1 MAACA
6 CVTKLYRQWHLLVVV
21 LPALFLIRSE
31 DVYQRLKKSGMI
43 YLSMKAAGKTKLQ
56 DAERCI
62 VVKELVNDYNG

>member
-1 MAACA
+1 
-6 CVTKLYRQWHLLVVV
+6 
-21 LPALFLIRSE
+21 
-31 DVYQRLKKSGMI
+31 MI